1 MVSLNIKNSL
11 LTIILAG
18 ILAGMVPK
26 IILGQNCGC
35 AAGLCCSQFGYCGT
49 GDAYCGAGCQ
59 SGPCTGSGSG
69 SNGASVPDIVTQ
81 AFFDGIINQAPAGCV
96 GKSFFTRSAF
106 LNALGSY
113 PSFGTTGTADDSKRE
128 IAAFFAHATHETG
141 SRIWRLEF
149 GSNSEKKKKRRRK
162 KEEEEEE
169 QEEGGGGGG
178 GGGGIITGGGG
189 GGGGAGGDG
198 SGAAT
203 IAGTA
208 MISGVFCNI
217 EEIDGASKNY
227 CDPSNTQ
234 YPCAPNKNYYGRGP
248 LQLSWNYNYGPAGQN
263 IGFDG
268 LNNPETVATDSVV
281 SFKTALWFWTNNVH
295 NVINSGFGATIR
307 AINSGECNGNNPNA
321 VNARVKYYTDYCN
334 QLGVAPGDNLQC

>member
-1 MVSLNIKNSL
+1 MASLNIKNSF

-18 ILAGMVPK
+18 ILAVMVPK
-26 IILGQNCGC
+26 IVLGQNCGC

-59 SGPCTGSGSG
+59 SGPCTSSG

-96 GKSFFTRSAF
+96 GTSFYTRSAF
-106 LNALGSY
+106 LNALSSFSALHFLM
-113 PSFGTTGTADDSKRE
+113 PSAPTLRLAPLELLTILSAKLLLS
-128 IAAFFAHATHETG
+128 
-141 SRIWRLEF
+141 SRMPRMRL
-149 GSNSEKKKKRRRK
+149 
-162 KEEEEEE
+162 
-169 QEEGGGGGG
+169 
-178 GGGGIITGGGG
+178 
-189 GGGGAGGDG
+189 D
-198 SGAAT
+198 
-203 IAGTA
+203 
-208 MISGVFCNI
+208 
-217 EEIDGASKNY
+217 NY
-227 CDPSNTQ
+227 CDPSKTQ

-248 LQLSWNYNYGPAGQN
+248 LQLTWNYNYGPAGQS

-281 SFKTALWFWTNNVH
+281 SFKTALWFWMNNVH

-307 AINSGECNGNNPNA
+307 AINSIECNGNNPNA

-334 QLGVAPGDNLQC
+334 QLGVAPGNNLQC